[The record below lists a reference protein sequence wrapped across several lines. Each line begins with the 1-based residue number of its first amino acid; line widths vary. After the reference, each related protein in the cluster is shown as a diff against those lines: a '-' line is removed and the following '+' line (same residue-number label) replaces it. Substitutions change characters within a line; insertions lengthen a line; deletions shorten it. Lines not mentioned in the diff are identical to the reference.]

1 MRLWHY
7 KLIPFLPKSQLLA
20 QWRELNCIFKNKP
33 KHILI
38 NYVYEYPAKALYSY
52 SLRVINQMHE
62 RGYRIKSLDNFKR
75 YYQDCADELSLNNP
89 WLIRLDQEN
98 PFPKHH
104 EVRYFEQCFFNL
116 EEKYDRGQKDFTKE
130 QYEALCAFYSEQ
142 MIKYMMFNY

>member
-52 SLRVINQMHE
+52 SLRVINEMHE

-75 YYQDCADELSLNNP
+75 YYEDCADELSLNNP
-89 WLIRLDQEN
+89 WLIRPDQAN

-104 EVRYFEQCFFNL
+104 DFIYLRECFYNL
-116 EEKYDRGQKDFTKE
+116 EEKYNRGQKDFDFQT
-130 QYEALCAFYSEQ
+130 YNALFEFYQGEVDKHFKS
-142 MIKYMMFNY
+142 IL